1 MADVL
6 SRSALWLALS
16 CTALA
21 GCGAQFDPPTEV
33 KSLRIMGVQKD
44 KPYAVP
50 GETVS
55 LTMFWHDGSPK
66 VDPNDP
72 TARSVEIGWFGP
84 CINPPY
90 DSYAACGAALAKQQA
105 NDDPSDD
112 LVTGSGER
120 FALTIPDRSD
130 LLHPSQDP
138 KQPEYAVIYVFFAAC
153 AGKLGPSQDPSFPA
167 GCYAPD
173 DTGFARPLGS
183 DDFVA
188 GYSGIYVFGP
198 EHGYRNQN
206 PVIQGWVTQ
215 GDFQNDP
222 SMVCLGDECLGSCDD
237 PAGGE
242 LFGECHNASPII
254 DTGNPEVV
262 DQYCK
267 DHPKYCVPTCEDDAD
282 PLKCPK
288 HDVHPSMERTDNDE
302 LDAVT
307 NEAYGH
313 SYGEQMW
320 IDYYSSRGAMGSP
333 TKLLND
339 ATGGWNT
346 GYGTAFFAPSTPG
359 AVRVWAAVHDNRGG
373 VAWAGTTLIVR

>member
-262 DQYCK
+262 P
-267 DHPKYCVPTCEDDAD
+267 HVGGAG
-282 PLKCPK
+282 
-288 HDVHPSMERTDNDE
+288 
-302 LDAVT
+302 AVAVSDT
-307 NEAYGH
+307 WSE
-313 SYGEQMW
+313 
-320 IDYYSSRGAMGSP
+320 
-333 TKLLND
+333 
-339 ATGGWNT
+339 
-346 GYGTAFFAPSTPG
+346 FPG
-359 AVRVWAAVHDNRGG
+359 ATISIYKINPPGFTHASDAILFPHPVPALHAQKDIFAFAENGLAYLSFIDQTYSQTSVPEPGTLG
-373 VAWAGTTLIVR
+373 LLGIGLLGLAGYSRRRLRQH